1 MTFRHGWFSLLPM
14 MKRHWL
20 GALSA
25 LLGLAAS
32 TTAGEPGGNPLI
44 HQRWFEARTA
54 HFRIY
59 SCGST
64 QAVARVAA
72 RLEQFHDGY
81 SLLAGAQAV
90 ASPPIVVMAFPDYAS
105 MKPFLPLYQGKPE
118 NLAGFFIRGS
128 DENLIALHLSGSG
141 ADSLE
146 RIFHEYAHLLMRHNA
161 PFWPM
166 WLNEG
171 MAEIY
176 APFEVIGPYRIRIG
190 KPLNPH
196 LRLLERTPLMPLH
209 KLFAVSRNSPE
220 YNELQH
226 QGVFYAQSWLLA
238 HYLMLG
244 GNPANQAGFRQL
256 TPLLRQGQFPEQA
269 FTNALH
275 TSLPAMEAQLSRY
288 LAQGKFQ
295 SLELSVS
302 ASLEAPR
309 PTFARGLTPAET
321 CVHLGDQLLRIGRLD
336 TAESYFLQGRQ
347 LAPAS
352 PLPFEGLGL
361 LAAQRRQPEEAARL
375 LREAMRRGPVS
386 FLSHYV
392 YAQETYALT
401 AHAPDSYSRLDKEQ
415 AADIRAQLEK
425 SLSLMP
431 DFGPAHNLLGF
442 LEMAQGEDLAAAEKH
457 LAKAVQ
463 LEPENPAHQLVLA
476 QVQLARNDPAAARRT
491 LEPLCRPYVE
501 PRIRAHAEQMLQRVG
516 TSERRSV
523 GASKR
528 DP

>member
-1 MTFRHGWFSLLPM
+1 M
-14 MKRHWL
+14 
-20 GALSA
+20 
-25 LLGLAAS
+25 
-32 TTAGEPGGNPLI
+32 AGQPDGNSLI
-44 HQRWFEARTA
+44 HQHWFEARTP

-59 SCGST
+59 SCGLT
-64 QAVARVAA
+64 QAVGKVAA

-161 PFWPM
+161 PFWPL

-176 APFEVIGPYRIRIG
+176 APFEVIGPYRTRIG
-190 KPLNPH
+190 KPLKAH
-196 LRLLERTPLMPLH
+196 LRLLAQTPLMPLR
-209 KLFAVSRNSPE
+209 KLFAVARNSPE
-220 YNELQH
+220 YNESQH
-226 QGVFYAQSWLLA
+226 QGLFYAESWLLA

-244 GNPANQAGFRQL
+244 GNPVNQAGFRQL
-256 TPLLRQGQFPEQA
+256 TPLLRQGQPPEQA

-275 TSLPAMEAQLSRY
+275 TSLPAMEAQLRHY
-288 LAQGKFQ
+288 LAQNKFQ

-309 PTFARGLTPAET
+309 PTFARGLTPAEV
-321 CVHLGDQLLRIGRLD
+321 CVRLGDQLLRIGRFK
-336 TAESYFLQGRQ
+336 TAESYFLQARQ
-347 LAPAS
+347 LAPAN

-361 LAAQRRQPEEAARL
+361 LAAQRRQPEEAVRF
-375 LREAMRRGPVS
+375 LREAMQRGPVS
-386 FLSHYV
+386 FLSHYA
-392 YAQETYALT
+392 YAHETYALT
-401 AHAPDSYSRLDKEQ
+401 APSPDSYSRLDKKP
-415 AADIRAQLEK
+415 AAEIRAELQK

-431 DFGPAHNLLGF
+431 DFGPAYGLLGF
-442 LEMAQGEDLAAAEKH
+442 LEMVQGEDLAAAEKH

-463 LEPENPAHQLVLA
+463 VEPENPGYQLALA
-476 QVQLARNDPAAARRT
+476 QVQLTRNNSAAARRT
-491 LEPLCRPYVE
+491 LEPLCRAYVE
-501 PRIRAHAEQMLQRVG
+501 PKVRAHAEQMLRQIGGAGGDVG
-516 TSERRSV
+516 AWERPSV
-523 GASKR
+523 KASKR